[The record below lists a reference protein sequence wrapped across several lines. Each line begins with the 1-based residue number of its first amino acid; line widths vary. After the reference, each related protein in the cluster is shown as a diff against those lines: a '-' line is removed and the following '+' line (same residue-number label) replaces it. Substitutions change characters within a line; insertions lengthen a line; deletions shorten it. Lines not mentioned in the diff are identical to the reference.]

1 MKRRAAL
8 LPVVALVAALLS
20 ACSPG
25 EPAVETPAAT
35 VNGVDISTELVLTMA
50 QGAPPDPGAVS
61 IPTASTTPA
70 LNELINI
77 ELTRQLLDE
86 RELEISDE
94 TEAEALEI
102 AYQVLDPSGAGDPA
116 AGQAAFEELPE
127 TMRRQLLDEFGT
139 ILTLAR
145 SLPDDETGAT
155 EITDEMVEAA
165 YEESRETEFFSRCA
179 SVLIVNA
186 NAGDQAAQE
195 ARGEE
200 IVDEL
205 DGGAL
210 FDDLLI
216 DEYPE
221 PQTPAGGPLACGSRA
236 VLEQQLA
243 QSGLPAEFIAAVFD
257 PELEPGDS
265 FGPITT
271 ANGVLV
277 GVIDDETVT
286 SFEDAEA
293 EIRDR
298 LGIQNDNLKIQVALQ
313 IIDEASLDADVWV
326 DARFGTWSYVADRQ
340 SGQLVSDPA
349 DATGKAVVP
358 PAGPADPPV
367 TEATSVGGID
377 PSGLLGAP

>member
-1 MKRRAAL
+1 VKRRAV
-8 LPVVALVAALLS
+8 LPAAALVAVVLS

-50 QGAPPDPGAVS
+50 QGAPPDPGATS
-61 IPTASTTPA
+61 IPTASTTPV

-86 RELEISDE
+86 RDLEVSED

-102 AYQVLDPSGAGDPA
+102 AYQVLDPTGAGDPA
-116 AGQAAFEELPE
+116 AGQIAFEELPE
-127 TMRRQLLDEFGT
+127 SMQRQLLDEFGT

-145 SLPDDETGAT
+145 SLPDADTGAT

-165 YEESRETEFFSRCA
+165 YEESRETEFISRCS

-200 IVDEL
+200 IASDLEGGTSFDEVL
-205 DGGAL
+205 V
-210 FDDLLI
+210 

-236 VLEQQLA
+236 ELEQQLS

-257 PELEPGDS
+257 PELGPGNA

-286 SFEDAEA
+286 SLDDAAA
-293 EIRDR
+293 ELRDR
-298 LGIQNDNLKIQVALQ
+298 LGIQNDNLRIQVAMQ
-313 IIDEASLDADVWV
+313 VIDEASLAADVWV

-340 SGQLVSDPA
+340 SGQVVSDPA
-349 DATGKAVVP
+349 AATGKAVVP

-367 TEATSVGGID
+367 TEDTSAGAID
-377 PSGLLGAP
+377 PSGLLGSP